1 MKKYLELEIFVE
13 KLNMDDVLNV
23 SLQDGYE
30 DNELPLVGVK

>member
-1 MKKYLELEIFVE
+1 MKKYLELEISVE

-23 SLQDGYE
+23 SLQDGYD